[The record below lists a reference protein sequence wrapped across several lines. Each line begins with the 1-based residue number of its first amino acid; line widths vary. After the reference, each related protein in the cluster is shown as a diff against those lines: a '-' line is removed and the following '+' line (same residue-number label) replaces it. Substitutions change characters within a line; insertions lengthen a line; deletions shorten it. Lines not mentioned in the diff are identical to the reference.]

1 MVRQISARRFTTGGG
16 RVVALAALLCTSSAH
31 AAGFYISEVGTP
43 ASLGTAGAAN
53 VTNTWGPDST
63 WANPAGLVHVEGDP
77 MVGGLQAIVPYMKW
91 DTDLAEKGGD
101 DGGNAGVIA
110 LVPSFYLSRAL
121 ADRWTFGF
129 GLSALQ
135 GGGADYGDGFA
146 GRYGTI
152 DVALAGLGGTFS
164 LGYKVND
171 ALSLGL
177 GASVIRTTYEQKI
190 AINLGPL
197 PDGTVRIKNAD
208 DTGVQP
214 ILGLQYAFTDKLLF
228 GVTYRAEYDTDLK
241 GNVRFRGLPA
251 GLPLPSQTS
260 VKLKWKNPQ
269 WLEAG
274 LSYRVDDRHMLFVS
288 GNWQEW
294 SEFSQNTLVVDTAAG
309 NRLTTLE
316 RDWDDTW
323 RLAVGYGNVDYYQG
337 WTLGVSYESSPAK
350 DSVRTIDFPVD
361 SSWKL
366 SSAYGRRL
374 ASGRALSVGATL
386 QIVGD
391 AEIDQT
397 NQGIR
402 FAGEFSDFYVLYAGM
417 TLRF

>member
-1 MVRQISARRFTTGGG
+1 MSLPCNRNFAQGF
-16 RVVALAALLCTSSAH
+16 LAAGSLAILLGQPSAH

-77 MVGGLQAIVPYMKW
+77 MTAGLQAIVPYVKW

-101 DGGNAGVIA
+101 DGGNAGVVA
-110 LVPSFYLSRAL
+110 VVPSFYLARAL

-135 GGGADYGDGFA
+135 GGGADYGDNFA

-152 DVALAGLGGTFS
+152 DVALTGLGGTFS

-177 GASVIRTTYEQKI
+177 GASVIQSTYEQKI

-197 PDGTVRIKNAD
+197 PDGTVRIKDAD
-208 DTGVQP
+208 DIGVQP
-214 ILGLQYAFTDKLLF
+214 IVGLQYALTDRLLF
-228 GVTYRAEYDTDLK
+228 GFTYRAEFDADLK
-241 GNVRFRGLPA
+241 GNVRFRGLPDVV
-251 GLPLPSQTS
+251 PLPSQTS
-260 VKLKWKNPQ
+260 IKLKWTNPQ

-274 LSYRVDDRHMLFVS
+274 LRYQIADRHVLFVS

-294 SEFSQNTLVVDTAAG
+294 SEFSQNQLIVDTAAG

-323 RLAVGYGNVDYYQG
+323 SLAVGYGNTDYYSG
-337 WTLGVSYESSPAK
+337 WSLGVSYESSPAK
-350 DSVRTIDFPVD
+350 DGVRTIDLPVD

-374 ASGRALSVGATL
+374 ASGRSLSFGATL
-386 QIVGD
+386 QIFGD
-391 AEIDQT
+391 AEVDQT
-397 NQGIR
+397 NQGVR
-402 FAGEFSDFYVLYAGM
+402 FAGEFNDFYVLFAGVTM
-417 TLRF
+417 RF

>member
-1 MVRQISARRFTTGGG
+1 VGS
-16 RVVALAALLCTSSAH
+16 LAALLGHSPAN

-53 VTNTWGPDST
+53 VTNTWGPDSA

-110 LVPSFYLSRAL
+110 LVPSFYLARAL
-121 ADRWTFGF
+121 GDRWTFGF
-129 GLSALQ
+129 GATALQ
-135 GGGADYGDGFA
+135 GGGADYGDQFA

-152 DVALAGLGGTFS
+152 DVALTGLGGTFS

-171 ALSLGL
+171 SLSLGV
-177 GASVIRTTYEQKI
+177 GASVIYTTYEQKI

-197 PDGTVRIKNAD
+197 PDGNVRIQDAD
-208 DTGVQP
+208 DIGAQP
-214 ILGLQYAFTDKLLF
+214 IVGLQYAFTDKLLF
-228 GVTYRAEYDTDLK
+228 GVTYRAEFDSNLK
-241 GNVRFRGLPA
+241 GDLRFRGLPDV
-251 GLPLPSQTS
+251 LPLPSQTNI
-260 VKLKWKNPQ
+260 KLEWTNPQ

-274 LSYRVDDRHMLFVS
+274 FRYQVDDRHVLFVS

-294 SEFSQNTLVVDTAAG
+294 SEFSQNQLIVDTAAG

-323 RLAVGYGNVDYYQG
+323 RLAVGYGNTDYYGG
-337 WTLGVSYESSPAK
+337 WTLGVAYESSPAS
-350 DSVRTIDFPVD
+350 DGVRTIDFPVD

-374 ASGRALSVGATL
+374 ASGRSLSVGATL
-386 QIVGD
+386 TIMGD

-397 NQGIR
+397 NQGVR
-402 FAGEFSDFYVLYAGM
+402 FAGEFEDFYVLFAGVTM
-417 TLRF
+417 RF

>member
-1 MVRQISARRFTTGGG
+1 MLTDIKIDMRLL
-16 RVVALAALLCTSSAH
+16 VAGSLTVLLNHAVAN

-63 WANPAGLVHVEGDP
+63 WANPAGLVHLEGDP
-77 MVGGLQAIVPYMKW
+77 MTGGLQAIVPYLKW

-110 LVPSFYLSRAL
+110 AVPSFYLARAL
-121 ADRWTFGF
+121 SDKWTFGF

-135 GGGADYGDGFA
+135 GGGADYGDGFT

-152 DVALAGLGGTFS
+152 DIALTGLGGTFS

-177 GASVIRTTYEQKI
+177 GASVIRSTYEQKI

-197 PDGTVRIKNAD
+197 PDGTVRIKDAD
-208 DTGVQP
+208 DLGVQP

-228 GVTYRAEYDTDLK
+228 GVTYRAEFDADLK
-241 GNVRFRGLPA
+241 GNVRFRGLPDI
-251 GLPLPSQTS
+251 LPLPSQTS
-260 VKLKWKNPQ
+260 IRLKWTNPQ

-274 LSYRVDDRHMLFVS
+274 LRYQVGDRNVLFLS
-288 GNWQEW
+288 GNWQDW
-294 SEFSQNTLVVDTAAG
+294 SEFSQNRLIVDTAAG
-309 NRLTTLE
+309 NRLATLE

-323 RLAVGYGNVDYYQG
+323 SLAVGYGNTDYYSG

-350 DSVRTIDFPVD
+350 DRARTIDLPVD

-374 ASGRALSVGATL
+374 ASGRSLSFGATL
-386 QIVGD
+386 QIFGD
-391 AEIDQT
+391 AEVDQT
-397 NQGIR
+397 NQGVR
-402 FAGEFSDFYVLYAGM
+402 FAGEFNDFYLLFAGV